1 MMKKVF
7 GMSYSEHRDSFI
19 LSVSINLHKFE
30 RGRPVGPSLKPG
42 EDVDSYVSQF
52 AISKRLLARVAMAVY
67 DLSGFLIIAQMMNR
81 VYFLD
86 AIIKFVENIKMLVSL
101 EGYMWPRSAPLA
113 AGWKD

>member
-86 AIIKFVENIKMLVSL
+86 AIIFEENLKS
-101 EGYMWPRSAPLA
+101 
-113 AGWKD
+113 